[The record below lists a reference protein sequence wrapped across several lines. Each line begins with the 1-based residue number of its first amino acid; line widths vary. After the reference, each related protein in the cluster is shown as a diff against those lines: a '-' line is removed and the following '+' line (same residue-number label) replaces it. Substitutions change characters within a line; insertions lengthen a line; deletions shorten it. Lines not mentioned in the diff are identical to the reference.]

1 MKNKM
6 ILFLVLLL
14 LFSLLLIDY
23 GYLQGEEKER
33 IAILAFVSG
42 NDYLEYT
49 ENNKLNY
56 IEGLVDMLFCQTCVC
71 DPELY
76 SNLEETTKDMTA
88 GQIKAIFDRYLEE
101 HPESWHTN
109 AASIFYAAIMEIV
122 GEN

>member
-1 MKNKM
+1 
-6 ILFLVLLL
+6 
-14 LFSLLLIDY
+14 
-23 GYLQGEEKER
+23 LQGEEKER

-56 IEGLVDMLFCQTCVC
+56 IEGLVDMLFCQTYVC

-101 HPESWHTN
+101 HPEEWHN
-109 AASIFYAAIMEIV
+109 GAASIFHGAITEIILN
-122 GEN
+122 EK